1 MSSPLPNLFA
11 FAKKSFGRPRLVLLD
26 CIRGQCTELTQFPCR
41 LGHADQAAWV
51 APSLQPG
58 EAGCLVE
65 AKPAGFTLTA
75 EGPSVR
81 LNGAAPAKPHD
92 LPADSLTLL
101 QIGRDLVALAAG
113 EAAQNQVAKVQGD
126 NWRLIRLSDNQ
137 TQGIARFREIPDFI
151 RQQNLTPEQFTA
163 APLGLDSA
171 FSLAQVFEVLGAELP
186 GAPAKI
192 DAWAM
197 DGRAGSL
204 TCPVCW
210 QKFDPGDAMNIAAHD
225 SLRGDP
231 ILGEDA
237 RLRFFPTRFNDLGLA
252 LDPMGLPSAD
262 LACPHCRRK
271 LPPGFLE
278 VPQHIFSIVGAPSAG
293 KSYYLAIL
301 LKMLQQTLYRDF
313 GVVLK
318 DGDPTGNMLLNQM
331 KSQLFSAAQ
340 PQDAILAKTALEGAM
355 YERFPRFGKLVA
367 LPRPFIYALGRA
379 TTLSAA
385 SPNPA
390 PPNASADGSNADTLA
405 TECSIIFYDN
415 AGEHFEPGV
424 DLDDS
429 PGALHVASSSAIFFL
444 FDPTS
449 NHGFRKILA
458 GSPDPQ
464 LAQST
469 RLDQQD
475 SIMAEME
482 LRVKRLLALEA
493 GRKIDIP
500 LAVLIGKC
508 DVWKHLVQWDLFKSP
523 LHDGILDHAIV
534 DANSNRLRDLVTQI
548 DPAIVAHAEGLAR
561 TVRFFPVS
569 AFGHSPARIE
579 SGTAAGL
586 LAPDPRRLAPIQL
599 EIPTLWALSRLV
611 PRLVPAAH

>member
-1 MSSPLPNLFA
+1 MPSPLPNLLS
-11 FAKKSFGRPRLVLLD
+11 FAKKTLGRPRLILLD
-26 CIRGQCTELTQFPCR
+26 CLRGQSTELSQFPCT
-41 LGHADQAAWV
+41 LGHADNSAWV

-58 EAGCLVE
+58 EAGCLLE
-65 AKPAGFTLTA
+65 AKGKSFFLTPQNA
-75 EGPSVR
+75 SVQVLGAPPS
-81 LNGAAPAKPHD
+81 AAYE

-101 QIGRDLVALAAG
+101 QIGRDLLALAAG
-113 EAAQNQVAKVQGD
+113 DAAQEQILKVSGD
-126 NWRLIRLSDNQ
+126 NWRIFRIADGQ
-137 TQGIARFREIPDFI
+137 EAGITHFRDIPDFLSQ
-151 RQQNLTPEQFTA
+151 RQLAPEDFA
-163 APLGLDSA
+163 AGPLGLA
-171 FSLAQVFEVLGAELP
+171 AGFPLVQVFAILGADLP
-186 GAPAKI
+186 GEKSSPG
-192 DAWAM
+192 AWAM
-197 DGRAGSL
+197 DGRAGAL

-210 QKFDPGDAMNIAAHD
+210 QKFDAGDAMNIAAHD
-225 SLRGDP
+225 NLRGDP

-278 VPQHIFSIVGAPSAG
+278 IPQHIFSIVGAPSAG

-301 LKMLQQTLYRDF
+301 LKVLQQSLFRDF
-313 GVVLK
+313 GLVLK

-331 KSQLFSAAQ
+331 KNQLFSAAQ
-340 PQDAILAKTALEGAM
+340 PQDAVLAKTALEGAM
-355 YERFPRFGKLVA
+355 YERFPRFGKMVA

-379 TTLSAA
+379 G
-385 SPNPA
+385 
-390 PPNASADGSNADTLA
+390 ADPSGNGDEHA
-405 TECSIIFYDN
+405 TDCSIIFYDN

-424 DLDDS
+424 DLEDS

-482 LRVKRLLALEA
+482 VRVRRLLALDPA
-493 GRKIDIP
+493 HKISIP

-508 DVWKHLVQWDLFKSP
+508 DVWKHLLPWDEMPSP
-523 LHDGILDHAIV
+523 LHDGRLDHAIV
-534 DANSNRLRDLVTQI
+534 DANSARLRELVARV

-561 TVRFFPVS
+561 TVRFFPIS

-579 SGTAAGL
+579 SGPAAGL
-586 LAPDPRRLAPIQL
+586 LAPDPRRLAPLQL

-611 PRLVPAAH
+611 PSLIPGAPAAVP

>member
-26 CIRGQCTELTQFPCR
+26 CIRGQCTELTQFPCH
-41 LGHADQAAWV
+41 LGHSDKAAWI
-51 APSLQPG
+51 PQSLQPG
-58 EAGCLVE
+58 EAGCLLE
-65 AKPAGFTLTA
+65 AKPTGFTLTA
-75 EGPSVR
+75 EGSSVR
-81 LNGAAPAKPHD
+81 LNNATAATTLD

-113 EAAQNQVAKVQGD
+113 DAAQNQVAKVQGD
-126 NWRLIRLSDNQ
+126 NWRLIRLADNQ
-137 TQGIARFREIPDFI
+137 TQGTVRFGEIPDFV
-151 RQQNLTPEQFTA
+151 RQHNLVPEQLAA
-163 APLGLDSA
+163 APLGLDHA
-171 FSLAQVFEVLGAELP
+171 FTLAQVFAVLGAELP
-186 GAPAKI
+186 GAPQKM

-278 VPQHIFSIVGAPSAG
+278 IPQHIFSIVGAPSAG

-301 LKMLQQTLYRDF
+301 LKMLQQSLYRDF

-367 LPRPFIYALGRA
+367 LPRPFIYALGR
-379 TTLSAA
+379 TTDHPAG
-385 SPNPA
+385 SPHDHPA
-390 PPNASADGSNADTLA
+390 DPNGADLA

-464 LAQST
+464 LAQSS

-508 DVWKHLVQWDLFKSP
+508 DVWKHLVQWNLFKSP
-523 LHDGILDHAIV
+523 LHDGTIDHAIV
-534 DANSNRLRDLVTQI
+534 DANSDRLRELVAQV

-579 SGTAAGL
+579 SGPAAGL
-586 LAPDPRRLAPIQL
+586 LAPDPRRLDPIQL

-611 PRLVPAAH
+611 PRLVPPS